1 MTSNQSSNIQNPVTI
16 PENED
21 DNATLVS
28 PTTFSSTNSL
38 HSQENSPYP
47 ASPVSSLS
55 SHEAQHDEIPSKRN
69 IVPIICILLCVSF
82 IMFMIL
88 IIIMINNTGVIYDK
102 DISKIPKNYE
112 LSLKRLYSFNSRFD
126 YVINGISTI
135 DSLIN

>member
-47 ASPVSSLS
+47 ASPVSS
-55 SHEAQHDEIPSKRN
+55 HEAQHDEIPSKRN
-69 IVPIICILLCVSF
+69 IVPIICILLCVSL

-88 IIIMINNTGVIYDK
+88 IIIMINNIGVIYDN
-102 DISKIPKNYE
+102 DLSNILKNYE
-112 LSLKRLYSFNSRFD
+112 LRLKILYS
-126 YVINGISTI
+126 
-135 DSLIN
+135 